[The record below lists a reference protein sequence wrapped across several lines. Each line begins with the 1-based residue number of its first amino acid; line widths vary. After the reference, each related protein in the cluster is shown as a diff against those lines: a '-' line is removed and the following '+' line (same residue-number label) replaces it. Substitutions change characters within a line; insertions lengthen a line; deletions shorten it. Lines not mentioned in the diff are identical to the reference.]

1 MLDQLPS
8 CIQCKIITSLQP
20 DNLIR
25 TSLTCKQIYDLNLMR
40 LVFPIMLEAYFTLAD
55 YNERSEQD
63 IRNDRASMR
72 DLEIKQFHRMTHK
85 YGVSFRCI
93 CLQELISIID
103 TMIDPK
109 DKTCL
114 SSPTKYFRK
123 VAQIPSFY
131 KTLLRHPRNSDYPHW
146 IINELRQM
154 GGSNASIN
162 HDKKKLQQ
170 LSFRANAY

>member
-1 MLDQLPS
+1 VGYN
-8 CIQCKIITSLQP
+8 SLRSP
-20 DNLIR
+20 YLSIR
-25 TSLTCKQIYDLNLMR
+25 FTINNQSNFYLNLMR

-63 IRNDRASMR
+63 IRNDRESSR
-72 DLEIKQFHRMTHK
+72 YLDIKQFHRMTHK
-85 YGVSFRCI
+85 YGIPFRRI
-93 CLQELISIID
+93 CLQELISTID
-103 TMIDPK
+103 KMIDPK

-146 IINELRQM
+146 IINKLRRM
-154 GGSNASIN
+154 GGDNASIN
-162 HDKKKLQQ
+162 YSNHKLQQ
-170 LSFRANAY
+170 LSFRALVY